1 MDPPAPHGTLS
12 PQTPEQ
18 HRGWKK
24 LYYLVTKESKAGN
37 GRGHIRA
44 GMGTAEHNISQPQ
57 SRHWDGGSLPVC
69 PPRAAPAGH
78 PCCPR
83 WCPHHHGVPITVSPS
98 RCPLFSGRA
107 ARQPIGAQQVLAG
120 VIQELR
126 ARAGLWG
133 QEMC

>member
-1 MDPPAPHGTLS
+1 MVGPCLCAPHG
-12 PQTPEQ
+12 
-18 HRGWKK
+18 
-24 LYYLVTKESKAGN
+24 
-37 GRGHIRA
+37 
-44 GMGTAEHNISQPQ
+44 QPPL
-57 SRHWDGGSLPVC
+57 GI
-69 PPRAAPAGH
+69 PAVPG
-78 PCCPR
+78 
-83 WCPHHHGVPITVSPS
+83 GVPIITVSPS